1 MRPRTGA
8 LLIVA
13 AGVVCLALSAS
24 AQQQRILARRAA
36 GVLGQTA
43 SGQSTPMPIAWA
55 IASRTAKSP
64 INTRGQ
70 SVNAKFLIANKAA
83 IDVVSIPVLL
93 PGEPDLAAGLRFFP
107 NGAFYAVS
115 SSYNGMSFVL
125 TGAGRAF
132 PLSPATARNLPTGDL
147 SSRIPADGIV
157 IEQAEA
163 GIDAGFTRYGA
174 AYSINLECAQ
184 KTADPRCAN
193 AAYIRG
199 VISRLM
205 VVVPGSAP

>member
-8 LLIVA
+8 LLTVA
-13 AGVVCLALSAS
+13 AGIACLALAVS
-24 AQQQRILARRAA
+24 AQPRLLARRAF
-36 GVLGQTA
+36 LPTP
-43 SGQSTPMPIAWA
+43 GQSTPMPIDWA
-55 IASRTAKSP
+55 VAGRMAKTGV
-64 INTRGQ
+64 NVRGQ
-70 SVNAKFLIANKAA
+70 TVNAKFLIANKAA
-83 IDVVSIPVLL
+83 IDKVSIPVLL
-93 PGEPDLAAGLRFFP
+93 PGEPDLAPGLRFFP

-132 PLSPATARNLPTGDL
+132 PLSPVTARGLPTGDL

-174 AYSINLECAQ
+174 AYSINLECAK
-184 KTADPRCAN
+184 KTFDPRCKDES
-193 AAYIRG
+193 YIRG
-199 VISRLM
+199 VIARLM
-205 VVVPGSAP
+205 TVVPGSAP